1 MTERVVETLE
11 GVRLGT
17 RMPVL
22 KALNLLARFLLELC
36 MLAAVGYWGFKTG
49 SSSTMKIILGI
60 GLPILIA
67 TGWWFAWKL
76 SGVLR
81 LILEL
86 SLLGLGA
93 IALFASN
100 QPDLGWIYTAAV
112 IINKILMV
120 VWKQS

>member
-1 MTERVVETLE
+1 ML
-11 GVRLGT
+11 
-17 RMPVL
+17 VL
-22 KALNLLARFLLELC
+22 KELNLLVRFLLELC

-49 SSSTMKIILGI
+49 SSSTMKVILGI
-60 GLPILIA
+60 GLPILVAIS
-67 TGWWFAWKL
+67 WWFAWKL
-76 SGVLR
+76 SGIPR
-81 LILEL
+81 LALEL
-86 SLLGLGA
+86 TLLGLGA